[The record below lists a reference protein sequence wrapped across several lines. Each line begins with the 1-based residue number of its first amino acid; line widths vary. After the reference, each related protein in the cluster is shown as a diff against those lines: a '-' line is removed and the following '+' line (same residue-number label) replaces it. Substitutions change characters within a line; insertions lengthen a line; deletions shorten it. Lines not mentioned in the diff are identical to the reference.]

1 MKENETYSKFP
12 VESLVSKDQ
21 GDLPAVNAKIE
32 SLLHFY
38 TTNLMFSRVGDVK
51 ALSIRY
57 ATNETISNNKNARD
71 NQLWLNKGLVA
82 GISMLQVTH
91 SFWMSFVH

>member
-71 NQLWLNKGLVA
+71 NQL
-82 GISMLQVTH
+82 
-91 SFWMSFVH
+91 